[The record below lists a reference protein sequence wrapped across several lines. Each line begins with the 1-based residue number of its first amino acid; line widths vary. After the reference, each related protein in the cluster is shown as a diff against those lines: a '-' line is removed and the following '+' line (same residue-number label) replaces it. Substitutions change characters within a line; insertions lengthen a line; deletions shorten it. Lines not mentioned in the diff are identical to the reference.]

1 MFFMFVGQVG
11 DFTGTS
17 ILMGSLL
24 AADWVITVRA
34 GDADWFRDAWKDERI
49 RPCFRG
55 RKSKGKAVRYEN
67 HNYRLCNRNR
77 TRIMLGRSKNWPR
90 VAMRCDSCAKTFL
103 SAVAVACLFRRPH
116 AIPHV
121 L

>member
-1 MFFMFVGQVG
+1 MFFIFVGQVG

-17 ILMGSLL
+17 ILTSSLL
-24 AADWVITVRA
+24 AADWVITDRA

-49 RPCFRG
+49 RPCFCG
-55 RKSKGKAVRYEN
+55 RKLQGKAVHFEN
-67 HNYRLCNRNR
+67 HHYRLHNRIK
-77 TRIMLGRSKNWPR
+77 IMLGRSKNWPR
-90 VAMRCDSCAKTFL
+90 VATRCDSCAKTFL
-103 SAVAVACLFRRPH
+103 SAVAVAGLCRRPH